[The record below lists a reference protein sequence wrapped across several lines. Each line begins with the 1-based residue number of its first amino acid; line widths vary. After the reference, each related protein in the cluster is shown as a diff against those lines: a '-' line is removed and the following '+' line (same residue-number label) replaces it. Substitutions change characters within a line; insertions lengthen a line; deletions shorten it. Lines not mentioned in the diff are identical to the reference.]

1 MTKVGLNITFEPE
14 RGKPV
19 TLARVRERALLL
31 DAAGA
36 ALLEAEEA
44 AEQMAAEDQLLG
56 ELQRQEATRLREAL
70 ELVLPELCA
79 AAVVQ

>member
-1 MTKVGLNITFEPE
+1 MASIGLYITFEPE
-14 RGKPV
+14 RGNPV
-19 TLARVRERALLL
+19 TLARVRKRSLLL
-31 DAAGA
+31 EAAGA
-36 ALLEAEEA
+36 ALLEAENT